1 MTYDHPL
8 PDRGLAAT
16 PIHTA
21 LLAFPI
27 ACFTL
32 TVLTDLAYW
41 RTVNLLWLHF
51 SEWLLLAGLVFGGVD
66 LLVRLIDLVFRHV
79 RPSWLTVFGG
89 VVVLLLA
96 VLNSFIHTSDGWT
109 AVVPWGLTLSVLT
122 VLAMLVTGWL
132 ARGGARHV

>member
-1 MTYDHPL
+1 MYDHTL
-8 PDRGLAAT
+8 PDRNLIT
-16 PIHTA
+16 SPVHTT

-27 ACFTL
+27 ACFSL

-41 RTVNLLWLHF
+41 KTLNLLWLHV
-51 SEWLLLAGLVFGGVD
+51 SEWLLFAGLVFGGVD
-66 LLVRLIDLVFRHV
+66 LIVWLADLLFRRV
-79 RPSWLTVFGG
+79 RPSWLAVFAGM
-89 VVVLLLA
+89 VVLLLA

-122 VLAMLVTGWL
+122 VLAMLVTSWV